1 MYDFPCKSNGTHAA
15 TCILR
20 SRDGERLLLGEGAE
34 CEGGLIVS
42 QELSRAIAENEHIL
56 EIAVCEEAFNF
67 ISAELKRAHRKW

>member
-1 MYDFPCKSNGTHAA
+1 
-15 TCILR
+15 
-20 SRDGERLLLGEGAE
+20 LGEGAE